1 MRYLFLSLLLPF
13 LTSAQA
19 FAQTNSLCAEAIRI
33 CPENPI
39 AYEVTTDFGQA
50 EDGPSYN
57 CLGSTPNPSW
67 YYFQIENLGTHEL
80 ELTNSLDEDL
90 DFMLWGPFWEENNW
104 CDSLTDEKAAD
115 CSYAA
120 GNNEFIQFTS
130 TLPSAYYVLVI
141 TNYSNQALVATL
153 DRLSGTGTFDC
164 TSNAPCQ
171 ISLFTAE
178 PSFCNEQTNQF
189 EINGTLWTFNAP
201 QNNNLIIGVGENTIS
216 IAPPF
221 VNPIEFNVQGLPADG
236 QPFTLNAFFAA
247 DTDCSAE
254 LNLTAPEGCISCNL
268 QISGATEVCEGATL
282 SLSTNMP
289 PNSQFS
295 WSGPDNFS
303 SGASSLQ
310 IENFDASNV
319 GTYTLL
325 VVGENCAESAE
336 ITITTLPSP
345 LAAISQPDT
354 TICEG
359 DDLTLSAM
367 VEEGLTA
374 NWIGPNGFLST
385 GNSFTLNDIGML
397 QSGTYFMEVSSAI
410 CSTIDLVEVEVSP
423 TPVFTLQTDPVVNP
437 QQGSSLLIA
446 QGEEGLT
453 YSWSFS
459 GLGSLIENVLYSSDR
474 DSAVVFWAN
483 LSGTVLV
490 VVTATNE
497 LGCSSET
504 LVRAIELDLSASI
517 GEMPE
522 QLPAVFPN
530 PASAF
535 VAFRG
540 FNTSA
545 QLRIYDAAGRLVLD
559 QNVVANQQVS
569 TAHLPSGLYIYQ
581 LEGSTVSRGK
591 LILSKG
597 PQ

>member
-1 MRYLFLSLLLPF
+1 MKYFTLPLLLLSLISF
-13 LTSAQA
+13 QAGAQSNA
-19 FAQTNSLCAEAIRI
+19 FCAEAIRI
-33 CPENPI
+33 CPENPV
-39 AYEVTTDFGQA
+39 AYEVTTDNGAA
-50 EDGPSYN
+50 EDGPFYS
-57 CLGSTPNPSW
+57 CLGATPNPSW
-67 YYFQIENLGTHEL
+67 YYFQVGSPGTHEL
-80 ELTNSLDEDL
+80 ELSNSLDEDL
-90 DFMLWGPFWEENNW
+90 DFVLWGPFLEENNW
-104 CDSLTDEKAAD
+104 CDSLTEAKVAD
-115 CSYAA
+115 CSYDA
-120 GNNEFIQFTS
+120 GNNETISFTS
-130 TLPSAYYVLVI
+130 TLANAYYVLVI

-153 DRLSGTGTFDC
+153 ERINGTGTYDC

-178 PSFCNEQTNQF
+178 PSFCNELTNQY

-221 VNPIEFNVQGLPADG
+221 INPVEFTLQGLPADG
-236 QPFTLNAFFAA
+236 QAFTLSAFFAA

-310 IENFDASNV
+310 IENFDASTA

-354 TICEG
+354 SICEG
-359 DDLTLSAM
+359 DDLSLSAV

-374 NWIGPNGFLST
+374 NWIGPNGFFTT
-385 GNSFTLNDIGML
+385 GNGFTLNDVGVP
-397 QSGTYFMEVSSAI
+397 QSGIYIMEVSSAI
-410 CSTIDLVEVEVSP
+410 CTTVDLVEVDVYP
-423 TPVFTLQTDPVVNP
+423 TPVFTLLTDPVVNP

-453 YSWSFS
+453 YSWTFS

-474 DSAVVFWAN
+474 DSAVVFWAD
-483 LSGTVLV
+483 LSGTVIVL
-490 VVTATNE
+490 VTATNE
-497 LGCSSET
+497 IGCSSET
-504 LVRAIELDLSASI
+504 TVRAIELDLSAST
-517 GEMPE
+517 GTVTKPE
-522 QLPAVFPN
+522 VSVFPN
-530 PASAF
+530 PASSSIAF
-535 VAFRG
+535 KG
-540 FNTSA
+540 LNNSA
-545 QLRIYDAAGRLVLD
+545 ELRLYDSSGRLVHK
-559 QNVVANQQVS
+559 QKIENEQPITVEQ
-569 TAHLPSGLYIYQ
+569 LPNGLYIYQ
-581 LEGSTVSRGK
+581 LDGNSVRSRGK
-591 LILSKG
+591 FMLSKG
-597 PQ
+597 Q